1 MTITTLYATKDRLG
15 VDQDTSRNVLLEYD
29 ISGEITLRVTL
40 DHWNQQ
46 PISLH
51 KRLSVEE
58 LLELSTA
65 LKNAAK
71 MRGVT

>member
-1 MTITTLYATKDRLG
+1 MTTTTLYTTEDQLG
-15 VDQDTSRNVLLEYD
+15 ADQDTSRNVMLEHG

-71 MRGVT
+71 MRGKT